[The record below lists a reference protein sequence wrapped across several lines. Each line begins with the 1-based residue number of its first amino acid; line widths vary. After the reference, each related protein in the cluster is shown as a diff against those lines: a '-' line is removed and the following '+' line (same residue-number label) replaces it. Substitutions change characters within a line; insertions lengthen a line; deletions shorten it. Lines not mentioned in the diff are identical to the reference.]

1 MSIIKVEREQMKKN
15 NQSLSNELRTLQE
28 KLTRQSGALS
38 TGLSDLK
45 SHLDHKDLEKH
56 QSVNV
61 FLSFNSNTVHCHMN
75 FRFLRGFFN
84 SKNITRTEGSL
95 YQESRDMYGSRSM
108 AKPL

>member
-61 FLSFNSNTVHCHMN
+61 FLLSFNSNCHMN

-84 SKNITRTEGSL
+84 SKTITRTEC
-95 YQESRDMYGSRSM
+95 
-108 AKPL
+108 